1 MTVSLL
7 ISASGDV
14 LLQLPFESLK
24 GAVNLAG
31 TVILLVMLVA
41 LGGFIYR
48 SLQDDGI
55 SWPDETDSET
65 DGVQRRPPSE
75 EDDDEWKYY

>member
-1 MTVSLL
+1 MIVSQL

-14 LLQLPFESLK
+14 LLQLPFESLE
-24 GAVNLAG
+24 GAVNIAG
-31 TVILLVMLVA
+31 AVILLVMLVA
-41 LGGFIYR
+41 LGGFVYR

-55 SWPDETDSET
+55 RWPDETDSET
-65 DGVQRRPPSE
+65 EGVQRRPPSE